1 MKRNLFITGAS
12 GCVGHYIFDQ
22 LVKDPEWQLYLLLR
36 DPSKLKRDLKLFPN
50 VKVIRGE
57 MKDIVRQA
65 DLLKT
70 MDAVVHVAAGWGD
83 SETNCDYTRELFRLL
98 DPARCQ
104 KVIYFSTASILD
116 EKNDLN
122 PVVAKIGTCYITSKY
137 QLSQELPQMP
147 IYPRV
152 ITLFPTWVLG
162 GDDRHPYSHAMEGIV
177 NATKQLWWLRFLNF
191 DLKFHFIHAQD
202 IALITDYLLKNENAP
217 QKYVLGNTATSVDQ
231 VIAETCAYFKVN
243 RPFRINISRRPLN
256 WIVNLLGKRISEWD
270 KYCLN
275 RREFV
280 HQVSDAATFGLV
292 SKHRT
297 ISQILSHVLGQ
308 SGYG

>member
-1 MKRNLFITGAS
+1 MTHNLFLTGAS
-12 GCVGHYIFDQ
+12 GCVGHYIFDE
-22 LVKDPEWQLYLLLR
+22 LVKDPNNQLYLLLR
-36 DPSKLKRDLKLFPN
+36 NPNKLKRDLKLFPN
-50 VKVIRGE
+50 VQIIQGE
-57 MKDIVRQA
+57 MKELARQT

-83 SETNCDYTRELFRLL
+83 GETNYDYTRELFQLL
-98 DPARCQ
+98 DPRRCQ

-116 EKNDLN
+116 EKNQLN
-122 PVVAKIGTCYITSKY
+122 TEVERIGTCYITSKY
-137 QLSQELPQMP
+137 QLSKELPQLP

-162 GDDRHPYSHAMEGIV
+162 GDDRHPYSHALEGIV
-177 NATKQLWWLRFLNF
+177 SASQQLWWLRFLSF

-202 IALITDYLLKNENAP
+202 IALITDYLLKNDTAANR
-217 QKYVLGNTATSVDQ
+217 YVLGNAATSVDQ
-231 VIAETCAYFKVN
+231 VIAEICAYFKVK
-243 RPFRINISRRPLN
+243 RPFKINIKRGLLN
-256 WIVNLLGKRISEWD
+256 MIVNLLGNRVSEWD

-292 SKHRT
+292 SQHRT
-297 ISQILSHVLGQ
+297 IAQILSGL
-308 SGYG
+308 